1 MILIAFA
8 IAFAIVA
15 YFAYRDKAVRGC
27 RWRKD
32 STRDKGSLQFYHCVA
47 CGAEAYT
54 ATQSA
59 PATARQMSAAGL
71 SDAVRDGLR
80 IGPNR
85 QEFPL

>member
-15 YFAYRDKAVRGC
+15 YFAYRDKGVRGC

-54 ATQSA
+54 ATQ
-59 PATARQMSAAGL
+59 
-71 SDAVRDGLR
+71 
-80 IGPNR
+80 
-85 QEFPL
+85 

>member
-59 PATARQMSAAGL
+59 AGL
-71 SDAVRDGLR
+71 SDAACDGLW

>member
-32 STRDKGSLQFYHCVA
+32 STRYKVSLPFYHFVPF
-47 CGAEAYT
+47 GA
-54 ATQSA
+54 
-59 PATARQMSAAGL
+59 
-71 SDAVRDGLR
+71 
-80 IGPNR
+80 
-85 QEFPL
+85 

>member
-15 YFAYRDKAVRGC
+15 YVASRDKAVRGC

-59 PATARQMSAAGL
+59 P
-71 SDAVRDGLR
+71 RDCKANVGGR
-80 IGPNR
+80 
-85 QEFPL
+85 PL

>member
-1 MILIAFA
+1 VPPMIIIAFV

-32 STRDKGSLQFYHCVA
+32 SNRDKGSLQFYHCVA

-54 ATQSA
+54 STQG
-59 PATARQMSAAGL
+59 PP
-71 SDAVRDGLR
+71 RDCKANVGGR
-80 IGPNR
+80 
-85 QEFPL
+85 PL

>member
-59 PATARQMSAAGL
+59 RPMSAAGL
-71 SDAVRDGLR
+71 SDAVRDGLW